1 MYFIL
6 AQAQPGRAVP
16 VIAENI
22 GPYDS
27 LDAALAD
34 NPGYH
39 EASEA
44 EYEAYLKYWRDM
56 PDRTDTH
63 HLDEEGTRQ

>member
-44 EYEAYLKYWRDM
+44 EYEH
-56 PDRTDTH
+56 T
-63 HLDEEGTRQ
+63 